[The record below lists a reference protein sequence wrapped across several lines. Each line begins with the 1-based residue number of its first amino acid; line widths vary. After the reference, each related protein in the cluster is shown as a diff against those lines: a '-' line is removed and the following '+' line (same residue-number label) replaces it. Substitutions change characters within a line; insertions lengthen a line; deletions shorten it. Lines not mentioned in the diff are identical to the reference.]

1 MGGKSGDAKMRV
13 ASYYMSIHF
22 GICHGPVDAI
32 EGIYCGEKK
41 AWEGSFTGH
50 GRFNISKRNL
60 FGGEKKEGGLSGTVY
75 VLPGGP
81 DQVMPEDMAARVGL
95 TPRSMPAY
103 RGITSLFFSARAPW
117 NGVYPDPNDY
127 PDPRDAE

>member
-32 EGIYCGEKK
+32 EAIYCGEKK
-41 AWEGSFTGH
+41 AWEGSFAGP
-50 GRFNISKRNL
+50 GRIGISKRKL

-81 DQVMPEDMAARVGL
+81 DQVMPEDVAARVGL

-103 RGITSLFFSARAPW
+103 RGITSLFFLAHPRW

-127 PDPRDAE
+127 PDPRDDQ